1 MRLRGLQTLKKKVT
15 VWTTVENG
23 GGGGDDDDYDDKLER
38 NQKNVKKMRAE
49 IMYLRLQ
56 DKRSRA

>member
-1 MRLRGLQTLKKKVT
+1 MT
-15 VWTTVENG
+15 VSTTVENG
-23 GGGGDDDDYDDKLER
+23 GGGGDDDYDDKLER
-38 NQKNVKKMRAE
+38 DRKNVKKMRAE